1 MAAPTY
7 VGYGTNSLTGISP
20 AAPGYPASLASGDL
34 LVLETIVR
42 EQSASCTVDT
52 PSGWTARGVIQG
64 GAGSE
69 NADTGNVRVAVFTK
83 ESDGTESGTLSV
95 VASGGSLS
103 VLVARIS
110 AYRKTGGTTWD
121 IAHATATD
129 NAGGAS
135 SLSFVFGTDPGLETD
150 DWAVCCVGVNT
161 DAFTYSAHA
170 LTASG
175 ITEGTV
181 TVRYSNG
188 TNSGNDAYK
197 MLSTHAIASGT
208 SAGVPT
214 LAITAS
220 GNAADAPAGAAIL
233 VRLREVA
240 AAGTVIPLFMH
251 NYRQR
256 RSA

>member
-1 MAAPTY
+1 MAQYWEDWSGSTL
-7 VGYGTNSLTGISP
+7 G
-20 AAPGYPASLASGDL
+20 AS
-34 LVLETIVR
+34 
-42 EQSASCTVDT
+42 

-64 GAGSE
+64 GSGSE
-69 NADTGNVRVAVFTK
+69 YADTGNVRVAVFTK
-83 ESDGTESGTLSV
+83 EADGTESGTLSV
-95 VASGGSLS
+95 VASGGVLS

-121 IAHATATD
+121 VEHATASD

-135 SLSFVFGTDPGLETD
+135 SLSFVFGTDPGFETD

-161 DAFTYSAHA
+161 DAYTYSAHA
-170 LTASG
+170 LSASG

-188 TNSGNDAYK
+188 TATGNDAYK
-197 MLSTHAIASGT
+197 MLSTHAIASGP

-220 GNAADAPAGAAIL
+220 GSATYAPAGAAIV
-233 VRLREVA
+233 VRLREVPTSS
-240 AAGTVIPLFMH
+240 TVIPLFMH